1 VCSWC
6 MASAIFSTALR
17 TRLAPRFTVPD
28 RGELMVTATQLSRLD
43 AKLDALAAAID
54 TDCQPII
61 GVVYS
66 GETRE
71 YAAPA
76 ARELRPDHAGRS
88 ARFEYRNEERDDVRE
103 MFAVHTPEELQ
114 PVLDHIDAKGR
125 GLTIGQRMLRDAR
138 PQSPMLINFA
148 TGRMPV
154 RPAAP
159 LRCDGSLAQ
168 FNRDGWDG
176 RSRHPTRAS
185 MRQSSRLICA
195 MGHLTRHAV
204 MPSCMMTVLPVARLM
219 TRPLRS

>member
-66 GETRE
+66 RETRE

-88 ARFEYRNEERDDVRE
+88 ARFEYRNEERDEVRE

-125 GLTIGQRMLRDAR
+125 AR
-138 PQSPMLINFA
+138 
-148 TGRMPV
+148 RV
-154 RPAAP
+154 R
-159 LRCDGSLAQ
+159 C
-168 FNRDGWDG
+168 
-176 RSRHPTRAS
+176 
-185 MRQSSRLICA
+185 
-195 MGHLTRHAV
+195 
-204 MPSCMMTVLPVARLM
+204 
-219 TRPLRS
+219 